1 MIVNSTTTTNT
12 PTPTTT
18 TTPTTPLAAP
28 PTMPPQAPSTPTEA
42 PSVPTI
48 IANKVNGSIYQPLS
62 TPLSVRTED
71 TTLASAK
78 TTPMNKSI
86 KHDLFP
92 EVTFCNLS
100 TEDLTDGRNTSS
112 RHLKSSIIIINDS
125 AATTTTLANGNGN
138 QCKKRKRLISDESGD
153 STESGLSEKK
163 KPEMPD
169 GGYGWVVVFASLVVS
184 LIADGLS
191 FSFGLINT
199 ELLSYFGESP
209 SKTAWISS
217 LFFSVP
223 LLMGPIW
230 SNLVDK
236 YGCRKMTILG
246 GLVSAI
252 GFGLSSICNSVEMLM
267 VTFGIISGL
276 GLGIGYVTA
285 VVSIAFWFDKK
296 RTFATGIGA
305 SGTGIGTFLYA
316 PLTQWLIDNYGWR
329 GATLI
334 LAGTM
339 LNACVCGA
347 LMRDPD
353 WLIEENRLE
362 SRSQSVTTFS
372 NSSVC
377 LEEIKKLLDTGAT
390 KEYVLDTLVTKNN
403 TEANQQIEDP
413 LEGTMKKY
421 RSELFLPTFLGSQDL
436 DLELYEVKSMSR
448 RSLRHKEGVEAPSR
462 ENLLSMSST
471 GNPCVSATA
480 AVIGSPDDTMMGGI
494 PTEVAEN
501 ARRHFLA
508 SIETLSPSEKR
519 SEPRTPMNTSLGS
532 LRSSTDEGYLTQKY
546 SREHNHHAVE
556 NYANSRYS
564 LNENIFFAAK
574 NQTASFKDLRV
585 NGYRY
590 NSVDILNPE
599 VHSYF
604 ASIKD
609 EGAALIEA
617 NLRKHN
623 EMSARTHGGGP
634 AVITIPENEA
644 LLGQHPNKTVGVKRP
659 RTDSITGMRRLSKS
673 KKPSYRS
680 NLRRNISIR
689 NSNFLKDMRIHRNS
703 IHYRGAMLNTH
714 RYRLRASSCPNIYR
728 NSMTTIA
735 KEDED
740 TWYDNL
746 IETMKSV
753 FDFSLFKDVKFTL
766 FNLSTLFLFIW
777 FIIPYLYLPEY
788 MKKYDYDAVESARL
802 ISAIGVAQTIGMI
815 GLGYVGDCSWMNVN
829 ICYSGCMLI
838 CGLSVV
844 LMPLVISSY
853 NGLLTLCII
862 FGFTFASSFS
872 FTPSILVSIVD
883 LDDFTCAYGLVLLV
897 QGIGMI
903 AGPPI
908 AGAIFETTLRWDD
921 TFYFAGVFIALSG
934 ICSYLIEFCEKKLK
948 ESDSDVSELKKI
960 NLIH

>member
-1 MIVNSTTTTNT
+1 MAK
-12 PTPTTT
+12 PTT
-18 TTPTTPLAAP
+18 
-28 PTMPPQAPSTPTEA
+28 A
-42 PSVPTI
+42 PSVSSNNNSAEA
-48 IANKVNGSIYQPLS
+48 ANNNSEQNGGAYQVLPES
-62 TPLSVRTED
+62 PVPAPANTPLNR
-71 TTLASAK
+71 A
-78 TTPMNKSI
+78 I

-100 TEDLTDGRNTSS
+100 AEELADEAGHS
-112 RHLKSSIIIINDS
+112 RVVRTSIIAIDGEGNL
-125 AATTTTLANGNGN
+125 TCLMNGS
-138 QCKKRKRLISDESGD
+138 QVKKRKRLISNESGD
-153 STESGLSEKK
+153 SIDSSSTEKK
-163 KPEMPD
+163 TPKMPD

-191 FSFGLINT
+191 FSFGLINA
-199 ELLSYFGESP
+199 ELLEYFGQST

-236 YGCRKMTILG
+236 YGCRKMTIIG
-246 GLVSAI
+246 GFVSAV
-252 GFGLSSICNSVEMLM
+252 GFAMSAFCNSIEMLM

-305 SGTGIGTFLYA
+305 SGTGIGTFVYA
-316 PLTQWLIDNYGWR
+316 RLTSYLIESYGWR

-334 LAGTM
+334 LGGTM

-377 LEEIKKLLDTGAT
+377 LEEIKKLLDTGIT
-390 KEYVLDTLVTKNN
+390 KEAVLDSLVTKNN
-403 TEANQQIEDP
+403 TEANQQIDDP
-413 LEGTMKKY
+413 LDTSLKRY
-421 RSELFLPTFLGSQDL
+421 RSEMFLPTFLSIQEL
-436 DLELYEVKSMSR
+436 DSICEVKSLSR

-462 ENLLSMSST
+462 ENLLSMSS
-471 GNPCVSATA
+471 GAGGYPPSTA
-480 AVIGSPDDTMMGGI
+480 IIGSPDDTLMGGI
-494 PTEVAEN
+494 AQEAME
-501 ARRHFLA
+501 AAKKSYLA

-519 SEPRTPMNTSLGS
+519 SSPIGS
-532 LRSSTDEGYLTQKY
+532 VRSSDEGYLTQK
-546 SREHNHHAVE
+546 HAS
-556 NYANSRYS
+556 SRYS
-564 LNENIFFAAK
+564 LNENLFMAK
-574 NQTASFKDLRV
+574 HTTPSISNLKV
-585 NGYRY
+585 NGLRH
-590 NSVDILNPE
+590 NSVDILSE
-599 VHSYF
+599 DMHCYY
-604 ASIKD
+604 KD
-609 EGAALIEA
+609 ETFAL
-617 NLRKHN
+617 LD
-623 EMSARTHGGGP
+623 HGRRPGP
-634 AVITIPENEA
+634 TVIAIPEREQTANNEVA
-644 LLGQHPNKTVGVKRP
+644 LRRARL
-659 RTDSITGMRRLSKS
+659 DSITGIRRLSRS
-673 KKPSYRS
+673 KKPSQYRS

-735 KEDED
+735 KEEED
-740 TWYDNL
+740 TWYESFVD
-746 IETMKSV
+746 TMKSV
-753 FDFSLFKDVKFTL
+753 FDFSMFLDLKFAL

-777 FIIPYLYLPEY
+777 FIIPYLYLPDY
-788 MKKYDYDAVESARL
+788 MKQYNYDVNVSAVL
-802 ISAIGVAQTIGMI
+802 ISAIGIAQTVGMI
-815 GLGYVGDCSWMNVN
+815 GLGYVGDQPWMNIN
-829 ICYSGCMLI
+829 ICYSLCMLV
-838 CGLSVV
+838 CGASVFFMPM
-844 LMPLVISSY
+844 LMTSY
-853 NGLLTLCII
+853 NGLMAMCVI

-897 QGIGMI
+897 QGVGMI

-908 AGAIFETTLRWDD
+908 AGLIYECVGRWDD
-921 TFYFAGVFIALSG
+921 SFYYAGIFIALSG
-934 ICSYLIEFCEKKLK
+934 VCSYMIEFCEKKAPK
-948 ESDSDVSELKKI
+948 ESDSDVSETKKAQ
-960 NLIH
+960 LLH

>member
-1 MIVNSTTTTNT
+1 MVAKVNNRNINSSITR
-12 PTPTTT
+12 
-18 TTPTTPLAAP
+18 
-28 PTMPPQAPSTPTEA
+28 Q
-42 PSVPTI
+42 
-48 IANKVNGSIYQPLS
+48 NGSIYQPLGVKS
-62 TPLSVRTED
+62 ED
-71 TTLASAK
+71 SSALTSNK
-78 TTPMNKSI
+78 TTPLKKTI

-92 EVTFCNLS
+92 EVKFCNLS
-100 TEDLTDGRNTSS
+100 TGNLNESQTSS
-112 RHLKSSIIIINDS
+112 RVFKSSLPIINGAES
-125 AATTTTLANGNGN
+125 VALTNGSEV
-138 QCKKRKRLISDESGD
+138 KKRTRLISNGSGD
-153 STESGLSEKK
+153 SIESGSSEKK
-163 KPEMPD
+163 KPEIPD
-169 GGYGWVVVFASLVVS
+169 GGYGWMVVFASLVVS

-199 ELLSYFGESP
+199 ELLAYFGESP

-246 GLVSAI
+246 GLVSAF
-252 GFGLSSICNSVEMLM
+252 GFGLSSLCNSIEMLM

-316 PLTQWLIDNYGWR
+316 PLTQWLIDSYGWR

-339 LNACVCGA
+339 LNTCVCGA

-413 LEGTMKKY
+413 NASHLKRY
-421 RSELFLPTFLGSQDL
+421 RSEIFFPTYLGS
-436 DLELYEVKSMSR
+436 LELEDLYEVKSMSR
-448 RSLRHKEGVEAPSR
+448 RSLRHKEGAEAPSR
-462 ENLLSMSST
+462 ENLLSMSSA
-471 GNPCVSATA
+471 GAPVNIIPA
-480 AVIGSPDDTMMGGI
+480 AGSLDGTMISDMPGEICGSLKK
-494 PTEVAEN
+494 N
-501 ARRHFLA
+501 FLA
-508 SIETLSPSEKR
+508 SVETLSPSEKR
-519 SEPRTPMNTSLGS
+519 SSGHQTPMRTSLGS
-532 LRSSTDEGYLTQKY
+532 LRSSDEGYLTQKY
-546 SREHNHHAVE
+546 SRDHNQAE
-556 NYANSRYS
+556 NFASSRYS
-564 LNENIFFAAK
+564 LNENVFFAARK
-574 NQTASFKDLRV
+574 VTPSLNDLKV
-585 NGYRY
+585 NGLRH

-599 VHSYF
+599 VHSYYK
-604 ASIKD
+604 SIKD
-609 EGAALIEA
+609 ESYALIESDLNKYNEA
-617 NLRKHN
+617 IAIPRRK
-623 EMSARTHGGGP
+623 GGP
-634 AVITIPENEA
+634 AIINMPEND
-644 LLGQHPNKTVGVKRP
+644 VKSSKDI
-659 RTDSITGMRRLSKS
+659 RTSAKRLHDSITGIRRLSKS
-673 KKPSYRS
+673 KKPTYRS
-680 NLRRNISIR
+680 NLRHNISIR

-746 IETMKSV
+746 FDTIKSV
-753 FDFSLFKDVKFTL
+753 FDFSLFADIKFTL
-766 FNLSTLFLFIW
+766 FNLSTLSLFIW

-788 MKKYDYDAVESARL
+788 MKKYGYETADSAQMLSAV
-802 ISAIGVAQTIGMI
+802 GVAQTIGMI
-815 GLGYVGDCSWMNVN
+815 GLGYVGDRPWMNVN
-829 ICYSGCMLI
+829 ICYSGCMLL
-838 CGLSVV
+838 CGLSVL
-844 LMPLVISSY
+844 LMPILVNHYS
-853 NGLLTLCII
+853 GLLALCIL

-908 AGAIFETTLRWDD
+908 AGAIYEYTLRWDNA
-921 TFYFAGVFIALSG
+921 FYFAGIFIALSG
-934 ICSYLIEFCEKKLK
+934 VFSYLIEFCEKRK
-948 ESDSDVSELKKI
+948 ENDSDVSDLKKAH
-960 NLIH
+960 LLH

>member
-1 MIVNSTTTTNT
+1 MVAKVNNRNINT
-12 PTPTTT
+12 SITR
-18 TTPTTPLAAP
+18 
-28 PTMPPQAPSTPTEA
+28 Q
-42 PSVPTI
+42 
-48 IANKVNGSIYQPLS
+48 NGSIYQPLGVKS
-62 TPLSVRTED
+62 ED
-71 TTLASAK
+71 SSALTSNK
-78 TTPMNKSI
+78 TTPLKKTI

-92 EVTFCNLS
+92 EVKFCNLS
-100 TEDLTDGRNTSS
+100 TGNLNESQTSS
-112 RHLKSSIIIINDS
+112 RVFKSSLPIINGTES
-125 AATTTTLANGNGN
+125 IALTNGNEV
-138 QCKKRKRLISDESGD
+138 KKRTRLISNGSGD
-153 STESGLSEKK
+153 SIESGSSEKK
-163 KPEMPD
+163 KPEIPD
-169 GGYGWVVVFASLVVS
+169 GGYGWMVVFASLVVS

-199 ELLSYFGESP
+199 ELLAYFGESP

-246 GLVSAI
+246 GVVSAF
-252 GFGLSSICNSVEMLM
+252 GFGLSSLCNSIEMLM

-316 PLTQWLIDNYGWR
+316 PLTQWLIDSYGWR

-339 LNACVCGA
+339 LNTCVCGA

-413 LEGTMKKY
+413 NASHLKRY
-421 RSELFLPTFLGSQDL
+421 RSEIFFPTYLGS
-436 DLELYEVKSMSR
+436 LELEDLYEVKSMSR
-448 RSLRHKEGVEAPSR
+448 RSLRHKEGAEAPSR
-462 ENLLSMSST
+462 ENLLSMSSAGAPVNT
-471 GNPCVSATA
+471 IPA
-480 AVIGSPDDTMMGGI
+480 ADSLDGTMISDMPGEISGSI
-494 PTEVAEN
+494 KKN
-501 ARRHFLA
+501 FLA

-519 SEPRTPMNTSLGS
+519 SSGHQTPMRTSLAS
-532 LRSSTDEGYLTQKY
+532 LRSSDEGYLTQKY
-546 SREHNHHAVE
+546 SRDHNQAE
-556 NYANSRYS
+556 NFASSRYS
-564 LNENIFFAAK
+564 LNENVFFAARK
-574 NQTASFKDLRV
+574 ITPSLNDLKV
-585 NGYRY
+585 NGLRH

-599 VHSYF
+599 VHSYYK
-604 ASIKD
+604 SIKD
-609 EGAALIEA
+609 ESYALIESDLNKYNEA
-617 NLRKHN
+617 TADPRRK
-623 EMSARTHGGGP
+623 GGP
-634 AVITIPENEA
+634 AIINMPEND
-644 LLGQHPNKTVGVKRP
+644 VKSSKDI
-659 RTDSITGMRRLSKS
+659 RTSAKRLHDSITGIRRLSKS
-673 KKPSYRS
+673 KKPTYRS
-680 NLRRNISIR
+680 NLRHNISIR

-746 IETMKSV
+746 FDTIKSV
-753 FDFSLFKDVKFTL
+753 FDFSLFADIKFTL
-766 FNLSTLFLFIW
+766 FNLST

-788 MKKYDYDAVESARL
+788 MKKYGYETADSAQMLSAV
-802 ISAIGVAQTIGMI
+802 GVAQTIGMI
-815 GLGYVGDCSWMNVN
+815 GLGYVGDRPWMNVN
-829 ICYSGCMLI
+829 ICYSGCMLL
-838 CGLSVV
+838 CGLSVL
-844 LMPLVISSY
+844 LMPILVNHYS
-853 NGLLTLCII
+853 GLLALCIL

-872 FTPSILVSIVD
+872 FTPISIVD

-908 AGAIFETTLRWDD
+908 AGAIYEYTLRWDNA
-921 TFYFAGVFIALSG
+921 FYFAGIFIALSG
-934 ICSYLIEFCEKKLK
+934 VFSYLIEFCEKRK
-948 ESDSDVSELKKI
+948 ENDSDVSDLKKAH
-960 NLIH
+960 LLH

>member
-1 MIVNSTTTTNT
+1 MISKTTNNNNNNTCINSSNNSTQTNK
-12 PTPTTT
+12 
-18 TTPTTPLAAP
+18 
-28 PTMPPQAPSTPTEA
+28 Q
-42 PSVPTI
+42 
-48 IANKVNGSIYQPLS
+48 NGSIYQPLTT
-62 TPLSVRTED
+62 TPPTAIPTLTLTPTATTMAATVPTSV
-71 TTLASAK
+71 K
-78 TTPMNKSI
+78 TTPLNKAI

-92 EVTFCNLS
+92 EVKFCNLS
-100 TEDLTDGRNTSS
+100 NEDIQEEEHEQNARL
-112 RHLKSSIIIINDS
+112 LKNSIITIN
-125 AATTTTLANGNGN
+125 ATDNTAMTSLANGGGTTPEGNGSL
-138 QCKKRKRLISDESGD
+138 KKRKRLISNESGD
-153 STESGLSEKK
+153 SIESGSTEKK

-199 ELLSYFGESP
+199 ELLDYFGESP
-209 SKTAWISS
+209 TKTAWISS

-236 YGCRKMTILG
+236 YGCRKMTIIG
-246 GLVSAI
+246 GIVSAI
-252 GFGLSSICNSVEMLM
+252 GFGLSSVVNSVEMLM

-316 PLTQWLIDNYGWR
+316 PLTQWLIDSYGWR

-403 TEANQQIEDP
+403 TEANQQIED
-413 LEGTMKKY
+413 LNETHMKRY
-421 RSELFLPTFLGSQDL
+421 RSELFLPTFLGSL
-436 DLELYEVKSMSR
+436 DLEDLYEVKSTSR
-448 RSLRHKEGVEAPSR
+448 RSLRLKEGVEAPSR
-462 ENLLSMSST
+462 ENLLSMSSA
-471 GNPCVSATA
+471 GNPYVATTA
-480 AVIGSPDDTMMGGI
+480 AILGSPDDTMMGGI
-494 PTEVAEN
+494 PSEVAETAKKN
-501 ARRHFLA
+501 FLA

-519 SEPRTPMNTSLGS
+519 SSSSRSRSPINASLNTLH
-532 LRSSTDEGYLTQKY
+532 SSTDEGYLTQKY
-546 SREHNHHAVE
+546 SRERNQHREHC
-556 NYANSRYS
+556 ANSRYS
-564 LNENIFFAAK
+564 LNENIFLAAK
-574 NQTASFKDLRV
+574 NINTSLIDLKAHHHRH
-585 NGYRY
+585 RH
-590 NSVDILNPE
+590 NSVDVLNQGV
-599 VHSYF
+599 VHAKYT
-604 ASIKD
+604 ALQE
-609 EGAALIEA
+609 EGLALIES

-623 EMSARTHGGGP
+623 EINRNAAAAASNNMGGSICGGP
-634 AVITIPENEA
+634 AVITIPEDIP
-644 LLGQHPNKTVGVKRP
+644 LTGGQAAKGPVKRT
-659 RTDSITGMRRLSKS
+659 RIDSITGMRRLSKS

-703 IHYRGAMLNTH
+703 MHYRGAMLSTH

-740 TWYDNL
+740 
-746 IETMKSV
+746 
-753 FDFSLFKDVKFTL
+753 
-766 FNLSTLFLFIW
+766 
-777 FIIPYLYLPEY
+777 
-788 MKKYDYDAVESARL
+788 
-802 ISAIGVAQTIGMI
+802 
-815 GLGYVGDCSWMNVN
+815 
-829 ICYSGCMLI
+829 
-838 CGLSVV
+838 
-844 LMPLVISSY
+844 
-853 NGLLTLCII
+853 
-862 FGFTFASSFS
+862 
-872 FTPSILVSIVD
+872 VSIQ
-883 LDDFTCAYGLVLLV
+883 F
-897 QGIGMI
+897 Q
-903 AGPPI
+903 
-908 AGAIFETTLRWDD
+908 
-921 TFYFAGVFIALSG
+921 FYF
-934 ICSYLIEFCEKKLK
+934 
-948 ESDSDVSELKKI
+948 
-960 NLIH
+960 

>member
-1 MIVNSTTTTNT
+1 MAK
-12 PTPTTT
+12 PTT
-18 TTPTTPLAAP
+18 
-28 PTMPPQAPSTPTEA
+28 SSSNNNSCEA
-42 PSVPTI
+42 
-48 IANKVNGSIYQPLS
+48 VNNNNNIHNSGQQEESQPLS
-62 TPLSVRTED
+62 PTPVPAPANTPL
-71 TTLASAK
+71 
-78 TTPMNKSI
+78 NKAI

-100 TEDLTDGRNTSS
+100 VEELTDGAGHSRVVRSS
-112 RHLKSSIIIINDS
+112 MIAMDGDG
-125 AATTTTLANGNGN
+125 TLTCLMNGNGG
-138 QCKKRKRLISDESGD
+138 QVKRRKRLISNESGD
-153 STESGLSEKK
+153 SIDSSTTEKK
-163 KPEMPD
+163 TPKMPD

-191 FSFGLINT
+191 FSFGLINVQ
-199 ELLSYFGESP
+199 LLEYFGEST

-246 GLVSAI
+246 GVVSAF
-252 GFGLSSICNSVEMLM
+252 GFALSSFCNSIEMLM

-305 SGTGIGTFLYA
+305 SGTGIGTFVYA
-316 PLTQWLIDNYGWR
+316 RLTSYLIESYGWR

-334 LAGTM
+334 LGGTM

-377 LEEIKKLLDTGAT
+377 LEEIKKLLDTGIT
-390 KEYVLDTLVTKNN
+390 KEAVLDSLVTKNN
-403 TEANQQIEDP
+403 TEANQQIDDP
-413 LEGTMKKY
+413 LDTVLKRY
-421 RSELFLPTFLGSQDL
+421 RSEIFLPTFLSTQEL
-436 DLELYEVKSMSR
+436 DSICEVKSLSR
-448 RSLRHKEGVEAPSR
+448 RSLRHKEGAEAPSR
-462 ENLLSMSST
+462 ENLLSMSS
-471 GNPCVSATA
+471 GAGAYPPSTA
-480 AVIGSPDDTMMGGI
+480 ILGSPDDTLMGGI
-494 PTEVAEN
+494 AQEASEAAKKTY
-501 ARRHFLA
+501 LA

-519 SEPRTPMNTSLGS
+519 SIGAGTPNGS
-532 LRSSTDEGYLTQKY
+532 LRSSDEGYLTQK
-546 SREHNHHAVE
+546 HAS
-556 NYANSRYS
+556 SRYS
-564 LNENIFFAAK
+564 LNENLFMAK
-574 NQTASFKDLRV
+574 HTTPSISNLKV
-585 NGYRY
+585 NGLRH
-590 NSVDILNPE
+590 NSVDILSE
-599 VHSYF
+599 DMHCYYS
-604 ASIKD
+604 KD
-609 EGAALIEA
+609 ETFALLEPS
-617 NLRKHN
+617 R
-623 EMSARTHGGGP
+623 RTGP
-634 AVITIPENEA
+634 TVIAIPEQEPATNSELA
-644 LLGQHPNKTVGVKRP
+644 TRRARL
-659 RTDSITGMRRLSKS
+659 DSITGIRRLSRS
-673 KKPSYRS
+673 KKPSQHRS

-735 KEDED
+735 KEEED
-740 TWYDNL
+740 TWYDNFVD
-746 IETMKSV
+746 TMKSI
-753 FDFSLFKDVKFTL
+753 FDFSLFLDMKFAL

-777 FIIPYLYLPEY
+777 FIIPYLYLPDY
-788 MKKYDYDAVESARL
+788 MKQYGYDVSVSAVL
-802 ISAIGVAQTIGMI
+802 ISAVGVAQTVGMI
-815 GLGYVGDCSWMNVN
+815 GLGYLGDLSWMNIN
-829 ICYSGCMLI
+829 ICYSLCMLV
-838 CGLSVV
+838 CGASVFFMPM
-844 LMPLVISSY
+844 LMTSY
-853 NGLLTLCII
+853 NGLMVMCII

-897 QGIGMI
+897 QGVGMI

-908 AGAIFETTLRWDD
+908 AGVIYEHTGRWDD
-921 TFYFAGVFIALSG
+921 SFYFAGIFIALSG
-934 ICSYLIEFCEKKLK
+934 VCSYLIEFCEKKAPK
-948 ESDSDVSELKKI
+948 ESDSDVSETKKAQ
-960 NLIH
+960 LLH

>member
-1 MIVNSTTTTNT
+1 MAKITSSNSTSNNNIAAVANNNHSSVINNHNIQEDSGSSSIKQNGNLIYRSHSRDNVTPAPANT
-12 PTPTTT
+12 P
-18 TTPTTPLAAP
+18 LNRA
-28 PTMPPQAPSTPTEA
+28 
-42 PSVPTI
+42 
-48 IANKVNGSIYQPLS
+48 
-62 TPLSVRTED
+62 
-71 TTLASAK
+71 
-78 TTPMNKSI
+78 I

-100 TEDLTDGRNTSS
+100 VENLHDGTHNRTVRN
-112 RHLKSSIIIINDS
+112 SIIAVDGDNTMTCLIS
-125 AATTTTLANGNGN
+125 GTSN
-138 QCKKRKRLISDESGD
+138 QPPVKKRTRLISNESGD
-153 STESGLSEKK
+153 SIDSSSTEKK
-163 KPEMPD
+163 IPKMPD

-191 FSFGLINT
+191 FSFGLIHT

-236 YGCRKMTILG
+236 YGCRKMTIIG
-246 GLVSAI
+246 GMVSAF
-252 GFGLSSICNSVEMLM
+252 GFALSSFCNSIEMLM
-267 VTFGIISGL
+267 FTFGIISGL

-316 PLTQWLIDNYGWR
+316 RLTQYLIDSYGWR

-334 LAGTM
+334 LGGTM

-377 LEEIKKLLDTGAT
+377 LEEIKKLLDTGIT
-390 KEYVLDTLVTKNN
+390 KEAVLDTLVTKNN

-413 LEGTMKKY
+413 LDSILKRY
-421 RSELFLPTFLGSQDL
+421 RSEIFLPTYLSAQEL
-436 DLELYEVKSMSR
+436 DSICEAKSISR
-448 RSLRHKEGVEAPSR
+448 RSLRHREGAEAPSR
-462 ENLLSMSST
+462 DNLLSMSSGT
-471 GNPCVSATA
+471 PYPPTTA
-480 AVIGSPDDTMMGGI
+480 IIGSPDDTMMGGI
-494 PTEVAEN
+494 ADAAMETAKKTY
-501 ARRHFLA
+501 LA

-519 SEPRTPMNTSLGS
+519 TTGANSPNASM
-532 LRSSTDEGYLTQKY
+532 RSSDEGYLTQK
-546 SREHNHHAVE
+546 HNEPTPH
-556 NYANSRYS
+556 ANSRFS
-564 LNENIFFAAK
+564 LNENLFMAHHTTPSLSNLK
-574 NQTASFKDLRV
+574 V
-585 NGYRY
+585 NGLRH
-590 NSVDILNPE
+590 NSVDILSDDM
-599 VHSYF
+599 HCYYMSM
-604 ASIKD
+604 KD
-609 EGAALIEA
+609 ETFALLDKGQE
-617 NLRKHN
+617 R
-623 EMSARTHGGGP
+623 GP
-634 AVITIPENEA
+634 TVIPIPEQPLTSEQA
-644 LLGQHPNKTVGVKRP
+644 IRRARL
-659 RTDSITGMRRLSKS
+659 DSITGIRRLSKS
-673 KKPSYRS
+673 KKPGHRS

-735 KEDED
+735 KEEED

-746 IETMKSV
+746 MDTMKSV
-753 FDFSLFKDVKFTL
+753 FDFSLFLDLKFAL

-788 MKKYDYDAVESARL
+788 MKQYGYEVNVSAVM
-802 ISAIGVAQTIGMI
+802 ISAIGIAQTIGMI
-815 GLGYVGDCSWMNVN
+815 GLGYLGDHAWMNIN
-829 ICYSGCMLI
+829 ICYSLCMLV
-838 CGLSVV
+838 CGVSVFF
-844 LMPLVISSY
+844 MPLLLTSY
-853 NGLLTLCII
+853 NGLMTMCVI

-897 QGIGMI
+897 QGVGMI
-903 AGPPI
+903 VGPPI
-908 AGAIFETTLRWDD
+908 AGAIYEYTLRWDD
-921 TFYFAGVFIALSG
+921 SFYYAGIFIALSG
-934 ICSYLIEFCEKKLK
+934 VCSYMIEFCEKKATK
-948 ESDSDVSELKKI
+948 ESDSDVLETKKAQ
-960 NLIH
+960 LLH

>member
-1 MIVNSTTTTNT
+1 MISKTNNNT
-12 PTPTTT
+12 SSISSS
-18 TTPTTPLAAP
+18 
-28 PTMPPQAPSTPTEA
+28 Q
-42 PSVPTI
+42 
-48 IANKVNGSIYQPLS
+48 KQNGSIYQPLS
-62 TPLSVRTED
+62 TPLSSSSKTDLSPATVT
-71 TTLASAK
+71 SVK
-78 TTPMNKSI
+78 TTPLNKSI

-100 TEDLTDGRNTSS
+100 SQDLEEHEQNAQM
-112 RHLKSSIIIINDS
+112 LKNSIITINVNDNTAMTS
-125 AATTTTLANGNGN
+125 LANGAGTSNGN
-138 QCKKRKRLISDESGD
+138 AKKRKRLISNDSGD
-153 STESGLSEKK
+153 SIDSESTEKK
-163 KPEMPD
+163 KPELPD
-169 GGYGWVVVFASLVVS
+169 GGYGWVVVFASLIVS

-199 ELLSYFGESP
+199 ELLDYFGESP
-209 SKTAWISS
+209 TKTAWISS

-236 YGCRKMTILG
+236 YGCRKMTIIG
-246 GLVSAI
+246 GIVSAI
-252 GFGLSSICNSVEMLM
+252 GFGLSSVVNSVEMLM

-316 PLTQWLIDNYGWR
+316 PLTQWLIDTYGWR

-339 LNACVCGA
+339 LNTCVCGA

-403 TEANQQIEDP
+403 TEANQQIEE
-413 LEGTMKKY
+413 LNETHMKRY
-421 RSELFLPTFLGSQDL
+421 RSEIFLPTFLGSQEL
-436 DLELYEVKSMSR
+436 EELYEVKSTSR
-448 RSLRHKEGVEAPSR
+448 RSLRLKEGAEAPSR

-471 GNPCVSATA
+471 GNPHATA
-480 AVIGSPDDTMMGGI
+480 AIIGSPDDTMMGGI
-494 PTEVAEN
+494 PSEVAET
-501 ARRHFLA
+501 AKKHFLA

-519 SEPRTPMNTSLGS
+519 SSGQRTPLNASLIS

-546 SREHNHHAVE
+546 SREHNNHTE
-556 NYANSRYS
+556 NCANSRYS

-574 NQTASFKDLRV
+574 KDLNHHHHHGHRH
-585 NGYRY
+585 
-590 NSVDILNPE
+590 NSVDVLNP
-599 VHSYF
+599 VSHAYF
-604 ASIKD
+604 AAIKD
-609 EGAALIEA
+609 HGLALIES
-617 NLRKHN
+617 NLKKHN
-623 EMSARTHGGGP
+623 EIVNSTSASRNGGGP
-634 AVITIPENEA
+634 AVITIPENEPLTGDA
-644 LLGQHPNKTVGVKRP
+644 SKAPVKRT
-659 RTDSITGMRRLSKS
+659 RIDSITGMRRLSKT

-703 IHYRGAMLNTH
+703 MHYRGAMLSTH

-740 TWYDNL
+740 VSTETNL
-746 IETMKSV
+746 I
-753 FDFSLFKDVKFTL
+753 
-766 FNLSTLFLFIW
+766 
-777 FIIPYLYLPEY
+777 
-788 MKKYDYDAVESARL
+788 
-802 ISAIGVAQTIGMI
+802 
-815 GLGYVGDCSWMNVN
+815 
-829 ICYSGCMLI
+829 
-838 CGLSVV
+838 
-844 LMPLVISSY
+844 
-853 NGLLTLCII
+853 
-862 FGFTFASSFS
+862 
-872 FTPSILVSIVD
+872 
-883 LDDFTCAYGLVLLV
+883 
-897 QGIGMI
+897 
-903 AGPPI
+903 
-908 AGAIFETTLRWDD
+908 
-921 TFYFAGVFIALSG
+921 
-934 ICSYLIEFCEKKLK
+934 KL
-948 ESDSDVSELKKI
+948 
-960 NLIH
+960 

>member
-1 MIVNSTTTTNT
+1 MAKPTTAPSVSSNNNSAEAANNNSQQNGGAYQVLPESPVPAPTNT
-12 PTPTTT
+12 P
-18 TTPTTPLAAP
+18 LNRA
-28 PTMPPQAPSTPTEA
+28 
-42 PSVPTI
+42 
-48 IANKVNGSIYQPLS
+48 
-62 TPLSVRTED
+62 
-71 TTLASAK
+71 
-78 TTPMNKSI
+78 I

-100 TEDLTDGRNTSS
+100 AEELADEAGHS
-112 RHLKSSIIIINDS
+112 RVVRTSIIAIDGEGNL
-125 AATTTTLANGNGN
+125 TCLMNGS
-138 QCKKRKRLISDESGD
+138 QVKKRKRLISNESGD
-153 STESGLSEKK
+153 SIDSSSTEKK
-163 KPEMPD
+163 TPKMPD

-191 FSFGLINT
+191 FSFGLINA
-199 ELLSYFGESP
+199 ELLEYFGQST

-236 YGCRKMTILG
+236 YGCRKMTIIG
-246 GLVSAI
+246 GFVSAV
-252 GFGLSSICNSVEMLM
+252 GFAMSAFCNSIEMLM

-305 SGTGIGTFLYA
+305 SGTGIGTFVYA
-316 PLTQWLIDNYGWR
+316 RLTSYLIESYGWR

-334 LAGTM
+334 LGGTM

-377 LEEIKKLLDTGAT
+377 LEEIKKLLDTGIT
-390 KEYVLDTLVTKNN
+390 KEAVLDSLVTKNN
-403 TEANQQIEDP
+403 TEANQQIDDP
-413 LEGTMKKY
+413 LDTSLKRY
-421 RSELFLPTFLGSQDL
+421 RSEMFLPTFLSIQEL
-436 DLELYEVKSMSR
+436 DSICEVKSLSR

-462 ENLLSMSST
+462 ENLLSMSS
-471 GNPCVSATA
+471 GAGGYPPSTA
-480 AVIGSPDDTMMGGI
+480 IIGSPDDTLMGGI
-494 PTEVAEN
+494 AQEAME
-501 ARRHFLA
+501 AAKKSYLA

-519 SEPRTPMNTSLGS
+519 SSPIGS
-532 LRSSTDEGYLTQKY
+532 VRSSDEGYLTQK
-546 SREHNHHAVE
+546 HAS
-556 NYANSRYS
+556 SRYS
-564 LNENIFFAAK
+564 LNENLFMAK
-574 NQTASFKDLRV
+574 HTTPSISNLKV
-585 NGYRY
+585 NGLRH
-590 NSVDILNPE
+590 NSVDILSE
-599 VHSYF
+599 DMHCYY
-604 ASIKD
+604 KD
-609 EGAALIEA
+609 E
-617 NLRKHN
+617 
-623 EMSARTHGGGP
+623 TF
-634 AVITIPENEA
+634 A
-644 LLGQHPNKTVGVKRP
+644 LLDHGRRPGPTVIAIPGREQTANNEVALR
-659 RTDSITGMRRLSKS
+659 RARLDSITGIRRLSRS
-673 KKPSYRS
+673 KKPSQYRS

-735 KEDED
+735 KEEED
-740 TWYDNL
+740 TWYESFVD
-746 IETMKSV
+746 TMKSV
-753 FDFSLFKDVKFTL
+753 FDFSMFLDLKFAL

-777 FIIPYLYLPEY
+777 FIIPYLYLPDY
-788 MKKYDYDAVESARL
+788 MKQYNYDVNVSAVL
-802 ISAIGVAQTIGMI
+802 ISAIGIAQTVGMI
-815 GLGYVGDCSWMNVN
+815 GLGYVGDQPWMNIN
-829 ICYSGCMLI
+829 ICYSLCMLV
-838 CGLSVV
+838 CGASVFFMPM
-844 LMPLVISSY
+844 LMTSY
-853 NGLLTLCII
+853 NGLLTMCVI

-897 QGIGMI
+897 QGVGMI

-908 AGAIFETTLRWDD
+908 AGLIYESVGRWDD
-921 TFYFAGVFIALSG
+921 SFYYAGIFIALSG
-934 ICSYLIEFCEKKLK
+934 VCSYMIEFCEKKAPK
-948 ESDSDVSELKKI
+948 ESDSDVSETKKAQ
-960 NLIH
+960 LLH

>member
-1 MIVNSTTTTNT
+1 MAKPTTASSVSNVSNNNSAEAANNNSQQNGGAYQALPESPVPAPANT
-12 PTPTTT
+12 P
-18 TTPTTPLAAP
+18 LNRA
-28 PTMPPQAPSTPTEA
+28 
-42 PSVPTI
+42 
-48 IANKVNGSIYQPLS
+48 
-62 TPLSVRTED
+62 
-71 TTLASAK
+71 
-78 TTPMNKSI
+78 I

-100 TEDLTDGRNTSS
+100 AEELADGAGHS
-112 RHLKSSIIIINDS
+112 RVVRTSIIAIDGE
-125 AATTTTLANGNGN
+125 GNLTCLMN
-138 QCKKRKRLISDESGD
+138 SSQVKKRKRLISNESGD
-153 STESGLSEKK
+153 SIDSGSTEKK
-163 KPEMPD
+163 APKMPD

-191 FSFGLINT
+191 FSFGLINA
-199 ELLSYFGESP
+199 ELLEYFGQST

-236 YGCRKMTILG
+236 YGCRKMTIIG
-246 GLVSAI
+246 GLVSAV
-252 GFGLSSICNSVEMLM
+252 GFAMSSFCNSIEMLM

-305 SGTGIGTFLYA
+305 SGTGIGTFVYA
-316 PLTQWLIDNYGWR
+316 RLTSYLIESYGWR

-334 LAGTM
+334 LGGTM

-377 LEEIKKLLDTGAT
+377 LEEIKKLLDTGIT
-390 KEYVLDTLVTKNN
+390 KEAVLDSLVTKNN
-403 TEANQQIEDP
+403 TEANQQIDDP
-413 LEGTMKKY
+413 LDTGLKRY
-421 RSELFLPTFLGSQDL
+421 RSEIFLPTFLSIQEL
-436 DLELYEVKSMSR
+436 DSICEVKSLSR

-462 ENLLSMSST
+462 ENLLSMSS
-471 GNPCVSATA
+471 GAGGYPPSTA
-480 AVIGSPDDTMMGGI
+480 IIGSPDDTLMGGI
-494 PTEVAEN
+494 AQEAME
-501 ARRHFLA
+501 AAKKSYLA

-519 SEPRTPMNTSLGS
+519 SSPVGS
-532 LRSSTDEGYLTQKY
+532 IRSSDEGYLTQK
-546 SREHNHHAVE
+546 HAS
-556 NYANSRYS
+556 SRYS
-564 LNENIFFAAK
+564 LNENLFMAK
-574 NQTASFKDLRV
+574 HTTPSISNLKV
-585 NGYRY
+585 NGLRH
-590 NSVDILNPE
+590 NSVDILSE
-599 VHSYF
+599 DMHCYY
-604 ASIKD
+604 KD
-609 EGAALIEA
+609 E
-617 NLRKHN
+617 
-623 EMSARTHGGGP
+623 TF
-634 AVITIPENEA
+634 A
-644 LLGQHPNKTVGVKRP
+644 LLDHGRRPGPTVIAMPDREQPTANSEVALR
-659 RTDSITGMRRLSKS
+659 RARLDSITGIRRLSRS
-673 KKPSYRS
+673 KKPSQHRS

-735 KEDED
+735 KEEED
-740 TWYDNL
+740 TWYESFVD
-746 IETMKSV
+746 TMKSI
-753 FDFSLFKDVKFTL
+753 FDFSMFLDLKFAL

-777 FIIPYLYLPEY
+777 FIIPYLYLPDY
-788 MKKYDYDAVESARL
+788 MKQYNYEVNVSAVL
-802 ISAIGVAQTIGMI
+802 ISAVGIAQTVGMI
-815 GLGYVGDCSWMNVN
+815 GLGYVGDQPWMNIN
-829 ICYSGCMLI
+829 ICYSLCMLV
-838 CGLSVV
+838 CGASVFCMPM
-844 LMPLVISSY
+844 LMTSY
-853 NGLLTLCII
+853 NGLMAMCVI

-897 QGIGMI
+897 QGVGMI

-908 AGAIFETTLRWDD
+908 AGLIYESVGRWDD
-921 TFYFAGVFIALSG
+921 SFYYAGIFIALSG
-934 ICSYLIEFCEKKLK
+934 VCSYMIEFCEKKAPK
-948 ESDSDVSELKKI
+948 ESDSDVSETKKAQ
-960 NLIH
+960 LLH